1 MRLKKKYIY
10 IGITAVLA
18 VTALIIGLS
27 TSRGLKASDLKEAS
41 DYAGA
46 EENEFQTVTGEQAV
60 LESEDLLFV
69 LDTATTHFYVTDKT
83 TGTTYQSVAET
94 GSQTDSANQ
103 YQNEI
108 VVDYYDSNSM
118 LKTMYSQN
126 NSVAFESFE
135 VKAAEDVIRV
145 YYDIRSSQEDFF
157 VPSAF
162 PKEVFEEK
170 ILDQLAMGPKR
181 RMKVYYKLYTAGD
194 KSMVSQHP
202 ALAQQ
207 DLYIAVDGLTNKDYL
222 EITDYYREL
231 GYTQEEYEKDIE
243 GMELSE
249 LNVEQQ
255 ASFLIPIEY
264 SLAEDGFTVKVLSDQ
279 IETGGESYYLSKIR
293 VLPAFGN
300 LTEQRDGY
308 FLVPDG
314 SGAVISLEKQAG
326 ASYSQRIYDVDE
338 AVDDQQKIQLSQV
351 ARLPVFGMDRG
362 ENGFLA
368 MIEGAAESASVKGQ
382 VFGGTNPCSSIYT
395 EFQMRTHDVTDIA
408 AANSD
413 TPYFNLYASVMTEEA
428 PCVRYVLLRAGEC
441 DYSAMAKRYRSYL
454 EETGVLKDRLTEEGT
469 VLYLDYTGYDTKEAS
484 FLGIP
489 YDKNTVLSRLDA
501 MIDTIQKLHEEGVTS
516 LSVRLKAY
524 SGGGIKHGLV
534 DSFDLSSSVGNT
546 DQLKQLS
553 AMLQEQGQLLY
564 LEDSVG
570 RIYKDSM
577 FDSFR
582 KLKHASRRINQ
593 MTVTRGDYDIVM
605 SDLSKKHNSYYLISP
620 KYYEYLVEGFVDSTK
635 KKLGQIKDYGYA
647 WSLFGSS
654 LSGDYSNSAVIN
666 RVQARELA
674 QAAIQQA
681 EGFGGI
687 LTEGGNLYAL
697 SYADTILKLPLSD
710 SGYSVVTEAVPFYQ
724 MVVHGYVNYAGDAL
738 NTAADAE
745 TEWLKTVECGASL
758 YYSCMTEDYTKVKDM
773 DYRQKLYPVSEELSK
788 EKIVTQYQ
796 EYAEL
801 FSKLADQVIEKHE
814 ITEEGVH
821 LTTYEDGTVIAVN
834 YSNESVTLNQTT
846 IAACSYAVNP

>member
-10 IGITAVLA
+10 IGIAAVLA
-18 VTALIIGLS
+18 VAALIIGLGIG
-27 TSRGLKASDLKEAS
+27 RGLKASKLKKPS

-46 EENEFQTVTGEQAV
+46 EEKEFQTATGEQAV
-60 LESEDLLFV
+60 LENDELLFV
-69 LDTATTHFYVTDKT
+69 LDTATTHFSVTDKT
-83 TGTTYQSVAET
+83 TGTTYQSVPEA
-94 GSQTDSANQ
+94 GSQTDNAEQ

-135 VKAAEDVIRV
+135 VKVAEGAIRV
-145 YYDIRSSQEDFF
+145 YYNIRSSQEDFF
-157 VPSAF
+157 VPAAF

-170 ILDQLAMGPKR
+170 ILDQLASGPKR
-181 RMKVYYKLYTAGD
+181 RMKIYYKLYTAED
-194 KSMVSQHP
+194 KAMASKHP

-207 DLYIAVDGLTNKDYL
+207 DLYIAVDGLTNKDYS
-222 EITDYYREL
+222 EITDYYKEL
-231 GYTQEEYEKDIE
+231 GYTQDEYQKDIE
-243 GMELSE
+243 GLELSE

-255 ASFLIPIEY
+255 ASFLIPVEY
-264 SLAEDGFTVKVLSDQ
+264 SLTADGFTAKVLSDQ
-279 IETGGESYYLSKIR
+279 IETASESYYLSTVR
-293 VLPAFGN
+293 VLPAFGS
-300 LTEQRDGY
+300 LAEQKNGY

-338 AVDDQQKIQLSQV
+338 SVDDQQKLQLSQT
-351 ARLPVFGMDRG
+351 ARLPVFGMNRG
-362 ENGFLA
+362 EDGFLA
-368 MIEGAAESASVKGQ
+368 MIEGAAESASVNAQ
-382 VFGGTNPCSSIYT
+382 VFGGTNLFSTIYT

-413 TPYFNLYASVMTEEA
+413 TPYFNLYASIMTEEA
-428 PCVRYVLLRAGEC
+428 PCVRYALLREGEC

-454 EETGVLKDRLTEEGT
+454 EETGVLKNRLTEKGT
-469 VLYLDYTGYDTKEAS
+469 VLYLDYTGYDTKGAS

-489 YDKNTVLSRLDA
+489 YHKNVALSRLDT
-501 MIDTIQKLHEEGVTS
+501 MIDTVQKLHEEGVTS

-524 SGGGIKHGLV
+524 SNGGIKNGMV
-534 DSFDLSSSVGNT
+534 DSFELDSTVGNT
-546 DQLKQLS
+546 EQLKQLS
-553 AMLQEQGQLLY
+553 AMLKKQGQLLY
-564 LEDSVG
+564 LEDAVG
-570 RIYKDSM
+570 HIYKDTT
-577 FDSFR
+577 FDGFS
-582 KLKHASRRINQ
+582 KLQHASKRINQ

-605 SDLSKKHNSYYLISP
+605 ADLSKKHNDYYLISP
-620 KYYEYLVEGFVDSTK
+620 KYYDYLIKGFADSAKDT
-635 KKLGQIKDYGYA
+635 LGQTEEYGYA
-647 WSLFGSS
+647 WSMFGDS
-654 LSGDYSNSAVIN
+654 LAGDYSSSAVIT

-674 QAAIQQA
+674 QAAVQQA
-681 EGFGGI
+681 EKFGGI

-697 SYADTILKLPLSD
+697 PYADTILKMPLSD

-738 NTAADAE
+738 NTAADTE
-745 TEWLKTVECGASL
+745 TEWLKTIECGASL

-788 EKIVTQYQ
+788 DTIVAQYQ
-796 EYAEL
+796 EYAGL
-801 FSKLADQVIEKHE
+801 FAKLANQVIEKHE
-814 ITEEGVH
+814 ITEEGIR
-821 LTTYEDGTVIAVN
+821 LTTYEDGTVVAVN
-834 YSNESVTLNQTT
+834 YSNEPITINQTT